1 MNAVS
6 TLPDDLD
13 DALEASLGR
22 FPTTELTRSVQTLI
36 RQYREGFD
44 RSVPAL
50 GTEAAVAAYAGY
62 RMPATY
68 SAVRAALR
76 QVALL
81 APGFAPETQMDVG
94 GGTGS
99 ALWAASAV
107 WPTLR
112 TATVLEQS
120 PSAIAFGRRLAG
132 HAPAVAV
139 REARWQQAF
148 VDRSAPAPTADLVTM
163 SYVLGELS
171 PAVQEDV
178 VGTLARGAAQ
188 GAAQGAARGAGMLV
202 IVEPGTPAGY
212 ARIAAARRLL
222 AASGLHVVAPCP
234 HDGEC
239 PIRPG
244 QDWCHFAVRLNRTA
258 LHRRIKDGTLSF
270 EDEKFSY
277 VAASARPSPR
287 AESRILRHP
296 VKRKGLVTL
305 RLCTAEDGL
314 ADRPVSKRQGETYR
328 EARDAVWGD
337 AWPIGRESAS
347 PAG

>member
-1 MNAVS
+1 MP

-22 FPTTELTRSVQTLI
+22 FPIAELTRSVQALI

-50 GTEAAVAAYAGY
+50 GSEVAVAAYAGY

-81 APGFAPETQMDVG
+81 APGFTPETQVDVG

-112 TATVLEQS
+112 TVTVLEQS

-132 HAPAVAV
+132 HAPATAV

-178 VGTLARGAAQ
+178 VGSLARGAA
-188 GAAQGAARGAGMLV
+188 MLV

-212 ARIAAARRLL
+212 DRIAAARRLL
-222 AASGLHVVAPCP
+222 VKSGLHLVAPCP

-239 PIRPG
+239 PINPD

-277 VAASARPSPR
+277 VAASARPWPR
-287 AESRILRHP
+287 AGSRILRHP
-296 VKRKGLVTL
+296 LKRKGLVTL

-314 ADRPVSKRQGETYR
+314 ADRAVSKRQGETYR

-337 AWPIGRESAS
+337 AWPP
-347 PAG
+347 PAE

>member
-1 MNAVS
+1 MS
-6 TLPDDLD
+6 ILPDDLE
-13 DALEASLGR
+13 DALEESLAR
-22 FPTTELTRSVQTLI
+22 FPAAELTRSVRTLI

-50 GTEAAVAAYAGY
+50 GSEAAVAAYAGY

-68 SAVRAALR
+68 SAMSAALR

-81 APGFAPETQMDVG
+81 APGFAPETQVDVG

-107 WPTLR
+107 WPALR
-112 TATVLEQS
+112 GATVIEQS
-120 PSAIAFGRRLAG
+120 SSAIAFGRRLAAR
-132 HAPAVAV
+132 APAAAV
-139 REARWQQAF
+139 REARWQQAV
-148 VDRSAPAPTADLVTM
+148 VDRSVPAPTADLVTM

-178 VGTLARGAAQ
+178 VESLASATERN
-188 GAAQGAARGAGMLV
+188 AGMLV

-222 AASGLHVVAPCP
+222 TGLGLHLVAPCP
-234 HDGEC
+234 HVGEC
-239 PIRPG
+239 PISAEQR
-244 QDWCHFAVRLNRTA
+244 DWCHFAVRLNRTA

-270 EDEKFSY
+270 EDEKFSF
-277 VAASARPSPR
+277 VAASARPWPR
-287 AESRILRHP
+287 AESRVLRHP
-296 VKRKGLVTL
+296 LKRKGLVTL

-314 ADRPVSKRQGETYR
+314 ADRAVSKRQGETYR

-337 AWPIGRESAS
+337 AWPPVAR
-347 PAG
+347 

>member
-50 GTEAAVAAYAGY
+50 SSEAAVAAYAGY

-81 APGFAPETQMDVG
+81 APGFAPETQVDVG

-148 VDRSAPAPTADLVTM
+148 VDRGASAPTADLVTM

-171 PAVQEDV
+171 PAVQEDL
-178 VGTLARGAAQ
+178 VGSLARGAAEE
-188 GAAQGAARGAGMLV
+188 AAQGAAMLV

-222 AASGLHVVAPCP
+222 TGLGLHLVAPCP

-239 PIRPG
+239 PIIPDR
-244 QDWCHFAVRLNRTA
+244 DWCHFAVRLNRTA

-277 VAASARPSPR
+277 IAASARPWPR
-287 AESRILRHP
+287 ARNRILRHP
-296 VKRKGLVTL
+296 LKRKGLVTL

-314 ADRPVSKRQGETYR
+314 ADHTVSKRQGETYR
-328 EARDAVWGD
+328 EARDVAWGD
-337 AWPIGRESAS
+337 AWP
-347 PAG
+347 

>member
-1 MNAVS
+1 MNAVP
-6 TLPDDLD
+6 TVPDHQRDALDLE
-13 DALEASLGR
+13 DALEESLGR
-22 FPTTELTRSVQTLI
+22 FPAAELTRSVQTLI

-50 GTEAAVAAYAGY
+50 SSQVAVAAYAGY

-68 SAVRAALR
+68 SAVSAALR

-81 APGFAPETQMDVG
+81 APGFAPVTQVDVG

-112 TATVLEQS
+112 TVTVLEQS
-120 PSAIAFGRRLAG
+120 PAAIAFGRRLAG
-132 HAPAVAV
+132 RAPAAAV
-139 REARWQQAF
+139 REARWQQAAI
-148 VDRSAPAPTADLVTM
+148 DRTPPSPAADLVTL

-171 PAVQEDV
+171 PDVQEDV
-178 VGTLARGAAQ
+178 VASLARD
-188 GAAQGAARGAGMLV
+188 AGMLV
-202 IVEPGTPAGY
+202 VVEPGTPAGY
-212 ARIAAARRLL
+212 ARIAAARRRL
-222 AASGLHVVAPCP
+222 AGLGLHLVAPCP

-239 PIRPG
+239 PIRPD
-244 QDWCHFAVRLNRTA
+244 QDWCHFAVRLNRSA

-277 VAASARPSPR
+277 VAASARPWPR

-296 VKRKGLVTL
+296 LKRKGLVTL
-305 RLCTAEDGL
+305 RLCTEGEGL
-314 ADRPVSKRQGETYR
+314 ADHAVSKRQGETYR
-328 EARDAVWGD
+328 EARDVVWGD
-337 AWPIGRESAS
+337 AWPPRV
-347 PAG
+347 P

>member
-1 MNAVS
+1 MP

-22 FPTTELTRSVQTLI
+22 FPIADLTRSVQTLI

-50 GTEAAVAAYAGY
+50 GSEVAVAAYAGY

-68 SAVRAALR
+68 SAVRSALR
-76 QVALL
+76 QVALR
-81 APGFAPETQMDVG
+81 APGFAPETHVDVG

-99 ALWAASAV
+99 ALWAANAV

-112 TATVLEQS
+112 TVTVLEQS

-132 HAPAVAV
+132 RAPAAAV

-178 VGTLARGAAQ
+178 VGSLARGAAR
-188 GAAQGAARGAGMLV
+188 GAAMLV

-239 PIRPG
+239 PIRPD

-258 LHRRIKDGTLSF
+258 LHRRVKDGTLSF

-277 VAASARPSPR
+277 VAASARPWPR

-296 VKRKGLVTL
+296 LKRKGLVTL
-305 RLCTAEDGL
+305 RLCTTEDGL
-314 ADRPVSKRQGETYR
+314 ADRAVSKRQGEIYR

-337 AWPIGRESAS
+337 AWPP
-347 PAG
+347 PADQPRPPE

>member
-13 DALEASLGR
+13 GALEESLGR
-22 FPTTELTRSVQTLI
+22 FPTAELTRSVQTLI

-50 GTEAAVAAYAGY
+50 SSEVAVAAYAGY

-68 SAVRAALR
+68 SAVSAALR
-76 QVALL
+76 QVAQL
-81 APGFAPETQMDVG
+81 APGFAPETQVDVG

-112 TATVLEQS
+112 TVTVLEQS

-132 HAPAVAV
+132 RSAAAAV
-139 REARWQQAF
+139 RDARWQQAV
-148 VDRSAPAPTADLVTM
+148 VDRSVPAPAADLVTM

-178 VGTLARGAAQ
+178 VGS
-188 GAAQGAARGAGMLV
+188 AARDAGMLV
-202 IVEPGTPAGY
+202 IVEPGTPGGY

-222 AASGLHVVAPCP
+222 AGLGLHVVAPCP

-239 PIRPG
+239 PIVPDR
-244 QDWCHFAVRLNRTA
+244 DWCHFAVRLNRTA
-258 LHRRIKDGTLSF
+258 LHRRVKDGTLSF

-277 VAASARPSPR
+277 VAASSRPWPR

-296 VKRKGLVTL
+296 LKRKGLVTL

-314 ADRPVSKRQGETYR
+314 ADRAVSKRQGETYR
-328 EARDAVWGD
+328 EARDVVWGD
-337 AWPIGRESAS
+337 AWPP
-347 PAG
+347 PA

>member
-1 MNAVS
+1 MNAVP

-22 FPTTELTRSVQTLI
+22 FPIADLTRSVQTLI

-50 GTEAAVAAYAGY
+50 GSEVAVAAYAGY

-68 SAVRAALR
+68 SAVRSALR
-76 QVALL
+76 QVALR
-81 APGFAPETQMDVG
+81 APGFAPETQVDVG

-112 TATVLEQS
+112 TVTVLEQS

-132 HAPAVAV
+132 RAPAAAV

-178 VGTLARGAAQ
+178 VVSLARGAAR
-188 GAAQGAARGAGMLV
+188 GAAMLV

-239 PIRPG
+239 PIRPD

-258 LHRRIKDGTLSF
+258 LHRRVKDGTLSF

-277 VAASARPSPR
+277 VAASARPWPR

-296 VKRKGLVTL
+296 LKRKGLVTL
-305 RLCTAEDGL
+305 RLCTTEDGL
-314 ADRPVSKRQGETYR
+314 ADRAVSKRQGETYR

-337 AWPIGRESAS
+337 AWPP
-347 PAG
+347 PADQSRPPA

>member
-1 MNAVS
+1 MS

-13 DALEASLGR
+13 GALEESLGR
-22 FPTTELTRSVQTLI
+22 FPMAELTRSVQTLI

-50 GTEAAVAAYAGY
+50 SSEVAVAAYAGY

-68 SAVRAALR
+68 SAVSAALR

-81 APGFAPETQMDVG
+81 APGFAPETQVDVG

-112 TATVLEQS
+112 TVTVLEQS

-132 HAPAVAV
+132 RAPAAAV
-139 REARWQQAF
+139 REARWQQAV
-148 VDRSAPAPTADLVTM
+148 VDRSVPAPAADLVTM

-171 PAVQEDV
+171 PAVQDDV
-178 VGTLARGAAQ
+178 VGSVART
-188 GAAQGAARGAGMLV
+188 AGMLV
-202 IVEPGTPAGY
+202 IVEPGTPGGY

-222 AASGLHVVAPCP
+222 AGLGLHVVAPCP

-239 PIRPG
+239 PIVPDR
-244 QDWCHFAVRLNRTA
+244 DWCHFAVRLNRTA
-258 LHRRIKDGTLSF
+258 LHRRVKDGTLSF

-277 VAASARPSPR
+277 VAVSARPWPR
-287 AESRILRHP
+287 AEGRILRHP
-296 VKRKGLVTL
+296 LKRKGLVTL

-314 ADRPVSKRQGETYR
+314 ADRAVSKRQGETYR
-328 EARDAVWGD
+328 GARDVVWGD
-337 AWPIGRESAS
+337 AWPP
-347 PAG
+347 PA

>member
-1 MNAVS
+1 MS

-22 FPTTELTRSVQTLI
+22 FPTAELTRSVQTLI

-50 GTEAAVAAYAGY
+50 SSEVAVAAYAGY

-81 APGFAPETQMDVG
+81 APGFAPETQVDVG

-112 TATVLEQS
+112 TVTVLEQS
-120 PSAIAFGRRLAG
+120 PSAIAFGRGLAG
-132 HAPAVAV
+132 RAPAAAV

-148 VDRSAPAPTADLVTM
+148 VDRSAPAPAADLVTM

-178 VGTLARGAAQ
+178 VGSLARDAA
-188 GAAQGAARGAGMLV
+188 MLV

-222 AASGLHVVAPCP
+222 TKSGLHLVAPCP

-239 PIRPG
+239 PIRPD

-277 VAASARPSPR
+277 VAASARPWPR

-296 VKRKGLVTL
+296 LKRKGLVTL

-314 ADRPVSKRQGETYR
+314 ADRAVSKRQGETYR
-328 EARDAVWGD
+328 EARDVVWGD
-337 AWPIGRESAS
+337 AWPP
-347 PAG
+347 PAD